1 MRLKNRWLFPNSK
14 LSVCLAANYQALA
27 LEECVP
33 RCLLTDASFAG
44 NTRIPWFLESD
55 GGQVALTWQSKTI
68 QSP

>member
-1 MRLKNRWLFPNSK
+1 MRLKNRWLFPNSE
-14 LSVCLAANYQALA
+14 LSVCFAANYESLA

-33 RCLLTDASFAG
+33 GCLLTEVPMAPD
-44 NTRIPWFLESD
+44 THIRWFLESD